1 MRDEPLSIEDLGVQN
16 QKRVLKLTGALT
28 LSTLFEF
35 QNLVRADA
43 SSSLVLDFSR
53 VPYVDSAGVGA
64 LVGAYVR
71 HQKEGHSLTLAGV
84 NERVRNTLKV
94 TQVENFFQYAESV
107 PQVAYKLLFVP
118 IAHRTLDTDR
128 QPPTELRVGLS

>member
-1 MRDEPLSIEDLGVQN
+1 MRDEPLIIEDVGIHN
-16 QKRVLKLTGALT
+16 QQRILKLSGPLT
-28 LSTLFEF
+28 IGTLFEF

-43 SSSLVLDFSR
+43 STSLVLDFSK

-71 HQKEGHSLTLAGV
+71 HQKAGHSLTLAGV

-94 TQVENFFQYAESV
+94 TQVDNFFQYTDSV
-107 PQVAYKLLFVP
+107 PQVA
-118 IAHRTLDTDR
+118 
-128 QPPTELRVGLS
+128 